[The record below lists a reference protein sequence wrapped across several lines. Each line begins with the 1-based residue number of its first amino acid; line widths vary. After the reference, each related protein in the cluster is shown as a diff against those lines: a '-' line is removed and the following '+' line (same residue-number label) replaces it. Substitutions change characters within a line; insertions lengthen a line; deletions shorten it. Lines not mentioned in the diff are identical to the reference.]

1 MSARNDRPRYVRRN
15 RQHGKP
21 IQTYTRLAPDRRANH
36 RPARKTRN
44 SRGSRR
50 RCNRLP
56 KQSNQEQYALMDD
69 VRIIDVLKEIKKL
82 KAEISDQQ
90 WDNLDTTQT
99 DRRLRHFENLA
110 RQGEFYEPNF

>member
-1 MSARNDRPRYVRRN
+1 
-15 RQHGKP
+15 
-21 IQTYTRLAPDRRANH
+21 
-36 RPARKTRN
+36 
-44 SRGSRR
+44 
-50 RCNRLP
+50 
-56 KQSNQEQYALMDD
+56 MDD

-90 WDNLDTTQT
+90 WDNLDTTLT